1 MIRSLLA
8 AALCLL
14 LAACNKADAAV
25 PGAEWPQLAP
35 AQSGWSESK
44 LAAAKARAEEIGSSA
59 FLVVQHDAIVAA
71 WGDTGADLLLNSMR
85 KSLLSALIGMAVAE
99 GRIDL
104 DTTLAQLGIDDT
116 EPALTPEEKQATI
129 HDLIEA
135 RSGIYDAFDRQ
146 IARPIG
152 MQDFD
157 PAHCRYAGGRDS
169 KYPAYLFHASARDL
183 ARFGLLYLH
192 HGRWGDRQLIP
203 ESWIAESTKPYSTT
217 NAGLGYG
224 YLWWRPQNN
233 SALPP
238 DSYFAWGH
246 GGQFLFVIPSRD
258 MVVVH
263 LARERTGQD
272 ELGYRRVSGLLG
284 LILAAAPEEPAVTP
298 R

>member
-1 MIRSLLA
+1 MRWARSTSRPKA
-8 AALCLL
+8 APHSTPSTGRS
-14 LAACNKADAAV
+14 
-25 PGAEWPQLAP
+25 PGR
-35 AQSGWSESK
+35 S
-44 LAAAKARAEEIGSSA
+44 
-59 FLVVQHDAIVAA
+59 
-71 WGDTGADLLLNSMR
+71 
-85 KSLLSALIGMAVAE
+85 E
-99 GRIDL
+99 GRIS
-104 DTTLAQLGIDDT
+104 TS
-116 EPALTPEEKQATI
+116 
-129 HDLIEA
+129 A
-135 RSGIYDAFDRQ
+135 RWPLCR
-146 IARPIG
+146 RIG
-152 MQDFD
+152 
-157 PAHCRYAGGRDS
+157 S
-169 KYPAYLFHASARDL
+169 LKYPAYLFHASARDL

-224 YLWWRPQNN
+224 YLWWRLRQDN